1 MGTVEKHQ
9 NVLSFG
15 LLDEIHEYIVQHSN
29 DYIWRDNSMW
39 HEDIVAGSAAITMTS
54 LSQFEEKLRAEVGLF
69 IPEVKELDLFI
80 PFPMF
85 FAMPIHSQIG
95 WHEDYTPINVSIY
108 LNEFWDKNWG
118 GLFMYLEDGNIKGH
132 VPEFNTAVVAKGQI
146 PHHVSMI
153 SAAAPVKRY
162 SIQLFFAK
170 KGAEYKSYI

>member
-1 MGTVEKHQ
+1 MGSIHRYS
-9 NVLSFG
+9 NVLSFS
-15 LLDEIHEYIVQHSN
+15 LLNEIHEYIVENTSN
-29 DYIWRDNSMW
+29 YIWRDNLIW
-39 HEDIVAGSAAITMTS
+39 NEDIKAGSAPLMMAS
-54 LSQFEEKLRAEVGLF
+54 LEQFEEKLRDEISLF
-69 IPEVKELDLFI
+69 IPEVKEMNLFI

-118 GLFMYLEDGNIKGH
+118 GLFMYLENGDLKGF

-153 SAAAPVKRY
+153 SAAATSKRY
-162 SIQLFFAK
+162 SIQLFFAE

>member
-1 MGTVEKHQ
+1 MGTIERHK
-9 NVLSFG
+9 NALSIS
-15 LLDEIHEYIVQHSN
+15 LLNELHEYIVANHHN
-29 DYIWRDNSMW
+29 YIWRTNTMW
-39 HEDIVAGSAAITMTS
+39 HEDLVAGSAPITMAS
-54 LSQFEEKLRAEVGLF
+54 LEQFEEKLRAEVGLF
-69 IPEVKELDLFI
+69 IPEVKEMDLFI

-85 FAMPIHSQIG
+85 FSMPAHSQIG

-118 GLFMYLEDGNIKGH
+118 GLFMYMEDGNLKGF

-153 SAAAPVKRY
+153 STAADSRRY

-170 KGAEYKSYI
+170 QGGEYQSYI